1 MINDRE
7 FLNQQLNL
15 MMEIVEDIEEYGEDE
30 PVYAIYEYNINLG
43 ATIIVDYWYVNEPQ
57 VRDDVEDSKLILEH
71 YEELEELKKEKTKQM
86 SLFKLLEEFRWQ
98 LEKYKIR
105 KIEDKKAGQRQLA
118 FFVPYLF
125 RENGNAMKSKE
136 IKTLILQRLETS
148 RNTRKR

>member
-71 YEELEELKKEKTKQM
+71 YEELEGLKKEQTKQM
-86 SLFKLLEEFRWQ
+86 SLFELMEEFRSQ

-105 KIEDKKAGQRQLA
+105 KIED
-118 FFVPYLF
+118 
-125 RENGNAMKSKE
+125 
-136 IKTLILQRLETS
+136 
-148 RNTRKR
+148 